1 MTRSRTLFL
10 WIFVF
15 AMSLNTVSHAQTAAT
30 SRKMTV
36 AAAADLKAPLGE
48 LGQAF
53 EKRTGTKVEASYGSS
68 GSLFAQISNGAPF
81 DVFMSADTDYPTKLA
96 SAGQALGDTMRVY
109 ARGTLALWMS
119 KDWQAKYGSAHPKL
133 DLNLLL
139 DGSVTHVAIANPQHA
154 PYGRAAEAA
163 LRRVNILDRVRPK
176 IVTAENVAQASQ
188 FVYSGSSDA
197 GLVALTAVLANKGAG
212 GRWEIVPI
220 DLYPPIDQA
229 AVVTRHGEANQ
240 AARDFINFVTSPEG
254 KAILKKYGFG
264 EPSKP

>member
-1 MTRSRTLFL
+1 MLHPRFLLLTLL
-10 WIFVF
+10 TLLI
-15 AMSLNTVSHAQTAAT
+15 AT
-30 SRKMTV
+30 SLATSCSAQASGGRVTV

-53 EKRTGTKVEASYGSS
+53 EKKTGTKVEASFGAS

-96 SAGQALGDTMRVY
+96 GAGQALGETIRVY
-109 ARGTLALWMS
+109 ARGTLVLWMS
-119 KDWQAKYGSAHPKL
+119 KDWVAKAGKAHAKL
-133 DLNLLL
+133 DLPLLL
-139 DGSVTHVAIANPQHA
+139 DDSVTHIAIANPQHA

-163 LRRVNILDRVRPK
+163 LRKSNLLDRLRPK

-197 GLVALTAVLANKGAG
+197 GLVALTSVLANKDAG
-212 GRWEIVPI
+212 GRWEKVPL

-229 AVVTRHGEANQ
+229 AVVTRYGQGNN
-240 AARDFINFVTSPEG
+240 AARAFIEFVTSAEG
-254 KAILKKYGFG
+254 KAVLSKYGFG
-264 EPSKP
+264 APSK